1 MKMLCLDT
9 GVVLVIGE
17 SEVTEQDAILLR
29 NIQGVQKNLAFHGFS
44 CPMLAFGGLLNILGG
59 S

>member
-1 MKMLCLDT
+1 MLCLDT

-17 SEVTEQDAILLR
+17 SEVTEQDAILLK
-29 NIQGVQKNLAFHGFS
+29 NIQGVQKKLGFPWLFLS
-44 CPMLAFGGLLNILGG
+44 HVGIWRP

>member
-1 MKMLCLDT
+1 MLCLDT

-29 NIQGVQKNLAFHGFS
+29 NIQGVQKKTWLSMAFPVP
-44 CPMLAFGGLLNILGG
+44 CWYLEAFLIF
-59 S
+59 